1 MVTFDLARK
10 IVLETDSSNFAIRAC
25 LRQLDEQ
32 KKLRLVAYYSRKLSL
47 AELNY
52 DIHDKELLAI
62 VVAMEQW
69 RVYLKGSTYLV

>member
-1 MVTFDLARK
+1 MVTFNPSKR
-10 IVLETDSSNFAIRAC
+10 IVLETDSSNFAIGAC
-25 LRQLDEQ
+25 LSQLDEQ
-32 KKLRLVAYYSRKLSL
+32 GKLQLVAYYSRKLSL

-69 RVYLKGSTYLV
+69 RVYLKGSTYPV